1 MKGVSRWTRRVGVA
15 VFDPF
20 RRLFEQFKAY
30 HSHGRAIVR
39 YTGVAGIVAFPLF
52 YLLRFT
58 KAAPPAYDDIWLRA
72 GATLMCAG
80 LALKNH
86 WPDRLK
92 PYYLAYAYA
101 ALVYCMPFFFI
112 FTSLS
117 SGGGSVAVANTL
129 VAVFFL
135 ILLSD
140 WRNTVVML
148 IIGGGTAVLLYA
160 AIVPDATWPRD
171 YLARLPIAIL
181 VVVGGSLFKFAEKQ
195 AEAEKVKRT
204 YTELAG
210 SIAHEM
216 RNPLSQI
223 RQNLEKMQQALPPPS
238 SGAQAHALQ
247 PGEVDALYRHLAE
260 SELAVE
266 RGLQVIAMT
275 LDEVSEKPVDTA
287 AFSYLSAAGATCKAV
302 QEYSYQSEAERA
314 KVSVQVVQ
322 DFSFHGDETA
332 YLFVLFNLL
341 KNALYYLALKPD
353 AHIVITVAQP
363 QVLVRDTG
371 PGMAPEVL
379 ARLFEPFASVGK
391 SGGTGLGL
399 AYCRRVMRAFGGDI
413 ACASAAGEYT
423 EFALGFPPIP
433 DQQRE
438 AYRAAVLDAARA
450 SFTGKRLLIVD
461 DDAAQRAT
469 TRHKLEPL
477 GAVLDQASGGQRALE
492 ALASH
497 RYDLVLLDLNMPVVD
512 GYAVAERIRGGEVP
526 LNRQVLIVAYT
537 SEPAH
542 FATVKTQK
550 AGMNGFV
557 SKPCAQLP
565 LVQALQQALER
576 PANTSAM
583 GALLAGCRV
592 LLADDSSH
600 ARKAVAAYLRHAG
613 AAVTE
618 AAHGAAVL
626 DHLRGPHGWDVIL
639 MDINMPGMSGL
650 DAARA
655 IRASGHAWREIPIVA
670 LTAYSDHATVTAAR
684 SAGMNDFL
692 VKPVAAGVLYEKL
705 RQLTSGV
712 AMAPASQPTMAPS
725 PGGGLLLNV
734 ERLESYRRMGM
745 LQELLDDYV
754 PEIARLARELEHS
767 ASAQDFQRSLDLLH
781 SLLGT
786 SGEAGAHALYQF
798 VRGIYV
804 PMVEGHAWPG
814 SPGWVKE
821 IGALAANTEHALQRY
836 GAKHPVVNAG

>member
-1 MKGVSRWTRRVGVA
+1 MNPVRK
-15 VFDPF
+15 
-20 RRLFEQFKAY
+20 LFAYYTAY
-30 HSHGRAIVR
+30 HRHGPLLLR
-39 YTGVAGIVAFPLF
+39 YLSLVGLIGYPLF

-58 KAAPPAYDDIWLRA
+58 KSEAVYDDLPLRLFNAVICLFLFLRDKWPQPVKHYYPAYSYAVLII
-72 GATLMCAG
+72 TLPFTSVFT
-80 LALKNH
+80 ALKN
-86 WPDRLK
+86 
-92 PYYLAYAYA
+92 
-101 ALVYCMPFFFI
+101 
-112 FTSLS
+112 
-117 SGGGSVAVANTL
+117 GGGPVGVANTFMT
-129 VAVFFL
+129 VFLL
-135 ILLSD
+135 ILLAD
-140 WRNTVVML
+140 WRNMIVML
-148 IIGGGTAVLLYA
+148 LAGFGAAAALY
-160 AIVPDATWPRD
+160 VATDPSPKLPMD
-171 YLARLPIAIL
+171 YVARLPVLIAAVI
-181 VVVGGSLFKFAEKQ
+181 GGSLFKFALERST
-195 AEAEKVKRT
+195 AEKVRQG
-204 YTELAG
+204 YASIAG

-223 RQNLEKMQQALPPPS
+223 RQNLEKMQQALPPPLS
-238 SGAQAHALQ
+238 TGQTHALA
-247 PGEVDALYRHLAE
+247 PTEVDALYRHLAE

-275 LDEVSEKPVDTA
+275 LDEVSEKPVDTS
-287 AFSYLSAAGATCKAV
+287 AFTYLSAAGATSKAV

-353 AHIVITVAQP
+353 ARIVITVAQP

-379 ARLFEPFASVGK
+379 PRLFEPFTSVGK

-413 ACASAAGEYT
+413 ACASTPGEYT
-423 EFALGFPPIP
+423 EFALSFPPIAE
-433 DQQRE
+433 QQRE

-450 SFTGKRLLIVD
+450 AFAGKRLLIVD

-477 GAVLDQASGGQRALE
+477 GAMLDQASGGRRALE
-492 ALASH
+492 ALASQ
-497 RYDLVLLDLNMPVVD
+497 RYDLVLLDLNMPVVN

-526 LNRQVLIVAYT
+526 LNRHVRIVAYT

-542 FATVKTQK
+542 LATVKTQK

-565 LVQALQQALER
+565 LMQALQQALER
-576 PANTSAM
+576 AVDATAP
-583 GALLAGCRV
+583 GAVLAGRRV

-600 ARKAVAAYLRHAG
+600 GRKAVAAYLKHAG
-613 AAVTE
+613 AVVTE

-626 DHLRGPHGWDVIL
+626 DLLRGSQRWDAIL
-639 MDINMPGMSGL
+639 MDINMPGMGGL

-655 IRASGHAWREIPIVA
+655 IRASTQAWRDIPVVA
-670 LTAYSDHATVTAAR
+670 LTAYSDQGTVMAAR
-684 SAGMNDFL
+684 ASGMNDFL
-692 VKPVAAGVLYEKL
+692 VKPVDAGVLYEKL
-705 RQLTSGV
+705 LRLTSGAAV
-712 AMAPASQPTMAPS
+712 APASQPTAAPN
-725 PGGGLLLNV
+725 PGGGVLLNV

-754 PEIARLARELEHS
+754 PEIARLARELDRS
-767 ASAQDFQRSLDLLH
+767 ACAQDLQRSLDLLH

-786 SGEAGAHALYQF
+786 SGEAGAQALYQL

-804 PMVEGHAWPG
+804 PMIEGHSWPA
-814 SPGWVKE
+814 SAGWVKQ
-821 IGALAANTEHALQRY
+821 IGALAADTEHALQRY
-836 GAKHPVVNAG
+836 GARQPVVNAG